1 MFLFVVHMQVEA
13 RNCLVRYDGEFLQ
26 YERMAYTVREG
37 GRGKGER
44 GETVN
49 GNRGRG
55 SERVGVKG
63 EWE

>member
-49 GNRGRG
+49 GNRGERERASRG
-55 SERVGVKG
+55 KG
-63 EWE
+63 